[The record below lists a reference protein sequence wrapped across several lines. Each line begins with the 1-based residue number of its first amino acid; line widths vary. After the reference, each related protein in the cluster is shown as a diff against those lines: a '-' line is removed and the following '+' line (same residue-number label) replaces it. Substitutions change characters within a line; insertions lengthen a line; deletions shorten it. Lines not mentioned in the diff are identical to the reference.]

1 MTGVGPGPGPG
12 ALLPQAASSPA
23 PTTTPTIRLR
33 IKALPK
39 CKLTR
44 SLKRSLRIAVAIA
57 LTALAL
63 YWWDPRHILAAA
75 AGADWRWIAAAIGLV
90 LVDRTLMAMR
100 WIELLVAL
108 APRSRPSLRTILRIF
123 FVSSFVSNFVPS
135 VASDMYRAYALSRH
149 DVHLAESTASVLMD
163 RALGV
168 FSVLLVGAA
177 ALPFVEDF
185 AARGAVIAGLLAMFV
200 LCALGAAVI
209 FSERAADR
217 LRATA
222 ALVPLP
228 GLQQVTA
235 ALTDAVR
242 RYADHH
248 GPLLRVLALSVL
260 VQIFR
265 VLQAWCLGQALGLA
279 LPLDTYFAFI
289 PIIVLIIQLPI
300 TINGLGTTQLAFVYL
315 FVPAGAP
322 GPHVIALSVLFLA
335 LGVVGT
341 LPGGPLYAVGEGLPE
356 RRGGDAL

>member
-1 MTGVGPGPGPG
+1 MLQRV
-12 ALLPQAASSPA
+12 
-23 PTTTPTIRLR
+23 LR
-33 IKALPK
+33 IG
-39 CKLTR
+39 
-44 SLKRSLRIAVAIA
+44 VAIA

-63 YWWDPRHILAAA
+63 YWWDPRQILAAA
-75 AGADWRWIAAAIGLV
+75 AGADWRWIAAAVVLV

-108 APRSRPSLRTILRIF
+108 APRSRPPLRTIVRIF

-135 VASDMYRAYALSRH
+135 VASDIYRAYALSRR

-168 FSVLLVGAA
+168 LSVLLVGAA
-177 ALPFVEDF
+177 ALPFVPDF
-185 AARGAVIAGLLAMFV
+185 AARGAVVAGLLGMFS
-200 LCALGAAVI
+200 LCAVATAVI
-209 FSERAADR
+209 FSEQATGLVRAMA
-217 LRATA
+217 ATI
-222 ALVPLP
+222 PLAV
-228 GLQQVTA
+228 LHRVTA

-265 VLQAWCLGQALGLA
+265 VMQAWCLGQSLGIT
-279 LPLDTYFAFI
+279 LPLLTYFAFI

-300 TINGLGTTQLAFVYL
+300 TINGLGTTQLAFDYL

-322 GPHVIALSVLFLA
+322 GPHVMALSVLFLA
-335 LGVVGT
+335 LGIVGT
-341 LPGGPLYAVGEGLPE
+341 LPGGPLYALGEGLPAP
-356 RRGGDAL
+356 RGPVA